1 MHRVVADTVDA
12 LDPSL
17 TEMLLATGMLPRSAR
32 ECGQRR

>member
-12 LDPSL
+12 LDPYL

-32 ECGQRR
+32 ESGRR